1 MQSVVR
7 HDYFPNGSRILARR
21 IVSKN
26 RLRPADI
33 VGSVHT
39 LDVGWRIAPVP
50 KIDTPQHRRINFC
63 GLAVAVLGLTV
74 YLGVPTAVLILL
86 GLELVG

>member
-7 HDYFPNGSRILARR
+7 HDYFPNESRTTARR
-21 IVSKN
+21 IVTRI
-26 RLRPADI
+26 RLRPADV

-39 LDVGWRIAPVP
+39 LDVGWRMASVQE
-50 KIDTPQHRRINFC
+50 IDPLRRGRFNFC

-74 YLGVPTAVLILL
+74 YLGVPTAVLV
-86 GLELVG
+86 LVGLKLVG

>member
-7 HDYFPNGSRILARR
+7 HDYFPSESRISARR
-21 IVSKN
+21 FVSKN
-26 RLRPADI
+26 RLRPADV

-39 LDVGWRIAPVP
+39 LDVGWRLSPVS
-50 KIDTPQHRRINFC
+50 KIDAPRRGRINFC
-63 GLAVAVLGLTV
+63 SLTVAVLGLTV
-74 YLGVPTAVLILL
+74 YLGVPTAVLVLL